1 MGLNFDEFKDNFND
15 INDDDLKSGLA
26 IAKPIGL
33 SFVLFIFVMLLL
45 SSTYVIK
52 TNQFAVI
59 KQFGKIME
67 IKSEP
72 GLYLKV
78 PVIQNVQKVD
88 KMKRLYDVAKS
99 DVITKDKKSLI
110 SDSYVVYRVKDAK
123 KYLKTLNGIDER
135 ARERIEAST
144 YNGMKQII
152 SSMTQD
158 EVIKS
163 RGNSLTTVLTE
174 SVEEDMEEYGIEIV
188 QVKIKA
194 LDLPEDNKNSVY
206 ERMISER
213 NNISAYYTAQGNA
226 NAQKIINETDKEVTQ
241 KLSDAQKQAD
251 ILIAEG
257 ESEYMRILKDA
268 YNSEDKANFYNYV
281 RGLDSLKKSL
291 SGSKDKTLILDKNS
305 ELVKILYG
313 N

>member
-26 IAKPIGL
+26 IAKPIVL

-251 ILIAEG
+251 ILIA
-257 ESEYMRILKDA
+257 
-268 YNSEDKANFYNYV
+268 KANFYNYV

>member
-1 MGLNFDEFKDNFND
+1 MGLNFDELRDNFND
-15 INDDDLKSGLA
+15 IDDDDLKSGLA

>member
-1 MGLNFDEFKDNFND
+1 MNLNRNFNENE
-15 INDDDLKSGLA
+15 IDDMDNNNQT
-26 IAKPIGL
+26 AKKYFSKITVFLILIPFL
-33 SFVLFIFVMLLL
+33 MLFL
-45 SSTYVIK
+45 SSIYVVKI
-52 TNQFAVI
+52 NQYVVV
-59 KQFGKIME
+59 KQFGKI
-67 IKSEP
+67 ISIQSKP
-72 GLYLKV
+72 GLYFKL
-78 PVIQNVQKVD
+78 PFIQNTQKID
-88 KMKRLYDVAKS
+88 GTMKLYDVAKS

-110 SDSYVVYRVKDAK
+110 SDSYVIYKVNDPK
-123 KYLKTLNGIDER
+123 KFLKTVNIDER

-163 RGNSLTTVLTE
+163 RGDNLTKILTE
-174 SVEEDMEEYGIEIV
+174 AVEEDMQKYGIDIIQV
-188 QVKIKA
+188 QIKA

-213 NNISAYYTAQGNA
+213 NNISASYTAQGNA

-291 SGSKDKTLILDKNS
+291 SGSKEKTLILDKNS

>member
-1 MGLNFDEFKDNFND
+1 MNFREDEDFNDNFNENTK
-15 INDDDLKSGLA
+15 IKKNKENNFNPIVVILVGFFLA
-26 IAKPIGL
+26 FIL
-33 SFVLFIFVMLLL
+33 FVNTAYVVKNNQ
-45 SSTYVIK
+45 YGVIK
-52 TNQFAVI
+52 E
-59 KQFGKIME
+59 FGKI
-67 IKSEP
+67 IGVKGDA
-72 GLYLKV
+72 GLYFKLPFV
-78 PVIQNVQKVD
+78 QNIQIVD
-88 KMKRLYDVAKS
+88 KRQML

-110 SDSYVVYRVKDAK
+110 SDSYVVYKVNDPK

-163 RGNSLTTVLTE
+163 RGNELTRILTE
-174 SVEEDMEEYGIEIV
+174 SVEEDMEEYGITVI

-213 NNISAYYTAQGNA
+213 NNISASYTAQGNA

>member
-1 MGLNFDEFKDNFND
+1 MNLNRDFNENE
-15 INDDDLKSGLA
+15 IDDMENNNQT
-26 IAKPIGL
+26 AKKYFSKITVFLILIPFL
-33 SFVLFIFVMLLL
+33 MLFL
-45 SSTYVIK
+45 SSIYVVKI
-52 TNQFAVI
+52 NQYVVV
-59 KQFGKIME
+59 KQFGKI
-67 IKSEP
+67 ISIQSKP
-72 GLYLKV
+72 GLYFKL
-78 PVIQNVQKVD
+78 PFIQNTQKID
-88 KMKRLYDVAKS
+88 GTMKLYDVAKS

-110 SDSYVVYRVKDAK
+110 SDSYVIYKVNDPK
-123 KYLKTLNGIDER
+123 KFLKTVNIDER

-163 RGNSLTTVLTE
+163 RGDNLTKILTE
-174 SVEEDMEEYGIEIV
+174 AVEEDMQEYGIDIIQV
-188 QVKIKA
+188 QIKA

-213 NNISAYYTAQGNA
+213 NNISASYTAQGNA

>member
-1 MGLNFDEFKDNFND
+1 MKLNRDFNENEIDDMDNN
-15 INDDDLKSGLA
+15 NQT
-26 IAKPIGL
+26 AKKYFSKISVFLILIPFL
-33 SFVLFIFVMLLL
+33 MLFL
-45 SSTYVIK
+45 SSIYIVKINQYV
-52 TNQFAVI
+52 VV
-59 KQFGKIME
+59 KQFGKI
-67 IKSEP
+67 ISIQNKP
-72 GLYLKV
+72 GLYFKL
-78 PVIQNVQKVD
+78 PFIQNTQKID
-88 KMKRLYDVAKS
+88 GTMKLYDVAKS

-110 SDSYVVYRVKDAK
+110 SDSYVIYKVNDPK
-123 KYLKTLNGIDER
+123 KFLKTVNIDER

-163 RGNSLTTVLTE
+163 RGDNLTKILTE
-174 SVEEDMEEYGIEIV
+174 AVEEDMKEYGIDIIQV
-188 QVKIKA
+188 QIKA

-213 NNISAYYTAQGNA
+213 NNISASYTAQGNA

>member
-1 MGLNFDEFKDNFND
+1 MNLNRDFNENE
-15 INDDDLKSGLA
+15 IDDMENNNQTTKKYFSKISVFLIL
-26 IAKPIGL
+26 IPFL
-33 SFVLFIFVMLLL
+33 MLFL
-45 SSTYVIK
+45 SSIYIVKINQYV
-52 TNQFAVI
+52 VV
-59 KQFGKIME
+59 KQFGKI
-67 IKSEP
+67 ISIQNKP
-72 GLYLKV
+72 GLYFKL
-78 PVIQNVQKVD
+78 PFIQNTQKID
-88 KMKRLYDVAKS
+88 GTMKLYDVAKS

-110 SDSYVVYRVKDAK
+110 SDSYVIYKVNDPK
-123 KYLKTLNGIDER
+123 KFLKTVNIDER

-152 SSMTQD
+152 SSITQD

-163 RGNSLTTVLTE
+163 RGDNLTKILTE
-174 SVEEDMEEYGIEIV
+174 AVEEDMKEYGIDIIQV
-188 QVKIKA
+188 QIKA

-213 NNISAYYTAQGNA
+213 NNISASYTAQGNA

>member
-1 MGLNFDEFKDNFND
+1 MGLNFNELRDNFND
-15 INDDDLKSGLA
+15 IDDDDLKSGLA

-33 SFVLFIFVMLLL
+33 SFVLFIFVMFLL

>member
-1 MGLNFDEFKDNFND
+1 MGLNFDELRENFND
-15 INDDDLKSGLA
+15 IDDDDLKSGLA
-26 IAKPIGL
+26 IAKPIVL

-163 RGNSLTTVLTE
+163 RGNNLTTVLTE

>member
-26 IAKPIGL
+26 IAKPIVL

-67 IKSEP
+67 IKNEP

-174 SVEEDMEEYGIEIV
+174 SVEEDMEEYGIEVV

>member
-15 INDDDLKSGLA
+15 INDDYLKSGLA
-26 IAKPIGL
+26 IAKPIVL

>member
-26 IAKPIGL
+26 IAKPIVL

-305 ELVKILYG
+305 ELIKILYG

>member
-26 IAKPIGL
+26 IAKPIVL

-110 SDSYVVYRVKDAK
+110 SDSYVVYKVNDPK

-163 RGNSLTTVLTE
+163 RGNELTRILTE
-174 SVEEDMEEYGIEIV
+174 SVEEDMEEYGITVI

-213 NNISAYYTAQGNA
+213 NNISASYTAQGNA

>member
-15 INDDDLKSGLA
+15 IDDDDLKSGLA

-33 SFVLFIFVMLLL
+33 SFVLFIFVMFLL

>member
-1 MGLNFDEFKDNFND
+1 MGLNFNELRDNFND
-15 INDDDLKSGLA
+15 IDNDDLKSGLA

-67 IKSEP
+67 IKNEP

-78 PVIQNVQKVD
+78 PLIQNVQKID

>member
-1 MGLNFDEFKDNFND
+1 MGLNFDELRDNFND
-15 INDDDLKSGLA
+15 IDDDDLKSGLA

-33 SFVLFIFVMLLL
+33 SFALFIFVMLLL

>member
-1 MGLNFDEFKDNFND
+1 MNLNRDFNENE
-15 INDDDLKSGLA
+15 IDDMENNNQT
-26 IAKPIGL
+26 AKKYFSKITIFLILIPFL
-33 SFVLFIFVMLLL
+33 MLFL
-45 SSTYVIK
+45 SSIYVVKI
-52 TNQFAVI
+52 NQYVVV
-59 KQFGKIME
+59 KQFGKI
-67 IKSEP
+67 ISIQSKP
-72 GLYLKV
+72 GLYFKL
-78 PVIQNVQKVD
+78 PFIQNTQKID
-88 KMKRLYDVAKS
+88 GTMKLYDVAKS

-110 SDSYVVYRVKDAK
+110 SDSYVIYKVNDPK
-123 KYLKTLNGIDER
+123 KFLKTVNIDER

-163 RGNSLTTVLTE
+163 RGDNLTKILTE
-174 SVEEDMEEYGIEIV
+174 AVEEDMQEYGIDIIQV
-188 QVKIKA
+188 QIKA

-213 NNISAYYTAQGNA
+213 NNISASYAAQGNA

-291 SGSKDKTLILDKNS
+291 SGSKEKTLILDKNS

>member
-1 MGLNFDEFKDNFND
+1 MNLNRDFNENEIDDMDNN
-15 INDDDLKSGLA
+15 NQT
-26 IAKPIGL
+26 AKKYFSKISVFLILIPFL
-33 SFVLFIFVMLLL
+33 MLFL
-45 SSTYVIK
+45 SSIYIVKINQYV
-52 TNQFAVI
+52 VV
-59 KQFGKIME
+59 KQFGKI
-67 IKSEP
+67 ISIQNKP
-72 GLYLKV
+72 GLYFKL
-78 PVIQNVQKVD
+78 PFIQNTQKID
-88 KMKRLYDVAKS
+88 GTMKLYDVAKS

-110 SDSYVVYRVKDAK
+110 SDSYVIYKVNDPK
-123 KYLKTLNGIDER
+123 KFLKTVNIDER

-163 RGNSLTTVLTE
+163 RGDNLTKILTE
-174 SVEEDMEEYGIEIV
+174 AVEEDMKEYGIDIIQV
-188 QVKIKA
+188 QIKA

-213 NNISAYYTAQGNA
+213 NNISASYTAQGNA

>member
-1 MGLNFDEFKDNFND
+1 MGLNFDELRENFND
-15 INDDDLKSGLA
+15 IDDDDLKSGLA
-26 IAKPIGL
+26 IAKPIVL

-174 SVEEDMEEYGIEIV
+174 SVEEDMEEYGIEVV

>member
-1 MGLNFDEFKDNFND
+1 MNLNRDFNENE
-15 INDDDLKSGLA
+15 IDDMENNNQT
-26 IAKPIGL
+26 AKKYFSKITVFLILIPFL
-33 SFVLFIFVMLLL
+33 MLFL
-45 SSTYVIK
+45 SSIYVVKI
-52 TNQFAVI
+52 NQYVVV
-59 KQFGKIME
+59 KQFGKI
-67 IKSEP
+67 ISIQSKP
-72 GLYLKV
+72 GLYFKL
-78 PVIQNVQKVD
+78 PFIQNTQKID
-88 KMKRLYDVAKS
+88 GTMKLYDVAKS

-110 SDSYVVYRVKDAK
+110 SDSYVIYKVNDPK
-123 KYLKTLNGIDER
+123 KFLKTVNIDER

-163 RGNSLTTVLTE
+163 RGDNLTKILTE
-174 SVEEDMEEYGIEIV
+174 AVEEDMQEYGIDIIQV
-188 QVKIKA
+188 QIKA

-213 NNISAYYTAQGNA
+213 NNISASYTAQGNA

-268 YNSEDKANFYNYV
+268 YNSEEKANFYNYV

>member
-1 MGLNFDEFKDNFND
+1 
-15 INDDDLKSGLA
+15 
-26 IAKPIGL
+26 
-33 SFVLFIFVMLLL
+33 
-45 SSTYVIK
+45 
-52 TNQFAVI
+52 
-59 KQFGKIME
+59 ME

-174 SVEEDMEEYGIEIV
+174 SVEEDMEEYGIEVV

>member
-1 MGLNFDEFKDNFND
+1 MNLNRDFNENE
-15 INDDDLKSGLA
+15 IDDMENNNQTTKKYFSKISVFLIL
-26 IAKPIGL
+26 IPFL
-33 SFVLFIFVMLLL
+33 MLFL
-45 SSTYVIK
+45 SSIYIVKINQYV
-52 TNQFAVI
+52 VV
-59 KQFGKIME
+59 KQFGKI
-67 IKSEP
+67 ISIQNKP
-72 GLYLKV
+72 GLYFKL
-78 PVIQNVQKVD
+78 PFIQNTQKID
-88 KMKRLYDVAKS
+88 GTMKLYDVAKS

-110 SDSYVVYRVKDAK
+110 SDSYVIYKVNDPK
-123 KYLKTLNGIDER
+123 KFLKTVNIDER

-163 RGNSLTTVLTE
+163 RGDNLTKILTE
-174 SVEEDMEEYGIEIV
+174 AVEEDMKEYGIDIIQV
-188 QVKIKA
+188 QIKA

-213 NNISAYYTAQGNA
+213 NNISASYTAQGNA

>member
-26 IAKPIGL
+26 IAKPIVL

-291 SGSKDKTLILDKNS
+291 SGSKEKTLILDKNS

>member
-26 IAKPIGL
+26 IAKPIVL

>member
-1 MGLNFDEFKDNFND
+1 MGLNFNELRDNFND
-15 INDDDLKSGLA
+15 IDDDDLKSGLA

-174 SVEEDMEEYGIEIV
+174 SVEEDMEEYGIEVV

>member
-1 MGLNFDEFKDNFND
+1 MGLNFDELRDNFND

-26 IAKPIGL
+26 IAKPIVL

-174 SVEEDMEEYGIEIV
+174 SVEEDMEEYGIEVV

>member
-1 MGLNFDEFKDNFND
+1 MNLNSDFNENE
-15 INDDDLKSGLA
+15 IDDMENNNQTTKKYFSKISVFLIL
-26 IAKPIGL
+26 IPFL
-33 SFVLFIFVMLLL
+33 MLFL
-45 SSTYVIK
+45 SSIYIVKINQYV
-52 TNQFAVI
+52 VV
-59 KQFGKIME
+59 KQFGKI
-67 IKSEP
+67 ISIQNKQ
-72 GLYLKV
+72 GLYFKL
-78 PVIQNVQKVD
+78 PFIQNTQKID
-88 KMKRLYDVAKS
+88 GTMKLYDVAKS

-110 SDSYVVYRVKDAK
+110 SDSYVIYKVNDPK
-123 KYLKTLNGIDER
+123 KFLKTVNIDER

-163 RGNSLTTVLTE
+163 RGDNLTKILTE
-174 SVEEDMEEYGIEIV
+174 AVEEDMKEYGIDIIQV
-188 QVKIKA
+188 QIKA

-213 NNISAYYTAQGNA
+213 NNISASYTAQGNA

>member
-1 MGLNFDEFKDNFND
+1 MGLNFNELRDNFND
-15 INDDDLKSGLA
+15 IDDDDLKSGLA

-67 IKSEP
+67 IKNEP

-78 PVIQNVQKVD
+78 PLIQNVQKID

-174 SVEEDMEEYGIEIV
+174 SVEEDMAEYGIEII

-213 NNISAYYTAQGNA
+213 NNISASYTAQGNA

>member
-1 MGLNFDEFKDNFND
+1 MGLNFDELRDNFND
-15 INDDDLKSGLA
+15 IDDDDLKSGLA
-26 IAKPIGL
+26 IAKPIVL

>member
-26 IAKPIGL
+26 IAKPIVL

-88 KMKRLYDVAKS
+88 KIKRLYDVAKS

-110 SDSYVVYRVKDAK
+110 SDSYVVYKVNDPK

-163 RGNSLTTVLTE
+163 RGNELTRILTE
-174 SVEEDMEEYGIEIV
+174 SVEEDMEEYGITVI

-213 NNISAYYTAQGNA
+213 NNISASYTAQGNA

>member
-15 INDDDLKSGLA
+15 INDDLKSGLA
-26 IAKPIGL
+26 IAKPIVL

-123 KYLKTLNGIDER
+123 KYLKTLNGIDKR